1 MQTSAAAAII
11 RRRRAMATAV
21 LYSPRV
27 ALQGGELRGA
37 THSSTVP
44 EQCKLVRNKFGLVLG
59 LRECCGREPVTFVA
73 ARRRPEALKP
83 NDADAEPA
91 RLIRALDASTRGLW
105 SVYDSYELLAR
116 AGLLKS

>member
-27 ALQGGELRGA
+27 GAASGELRGA
-37 THSSTVP
+37 TPSSTVP

-59 LRECCGREPVTFVA
+59 LRDGCGRETVTFEA

-83 NDADAEPA
+83 NDADARPA
-91 RLIRALDASTRGLW
+91 RFFERWTRRREGFGLSTTRPGCSRGLG
-105 SVYDSYELLAR
+105 R
-116 AGLLKS
+116 